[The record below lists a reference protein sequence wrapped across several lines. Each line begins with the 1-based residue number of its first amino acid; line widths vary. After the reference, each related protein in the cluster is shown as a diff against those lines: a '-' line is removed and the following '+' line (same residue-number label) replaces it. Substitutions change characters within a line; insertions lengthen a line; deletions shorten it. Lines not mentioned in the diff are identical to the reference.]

1 MYSTSVCCFG
11 PHSPYSST
19 FRWKKF
25 KTLTSLFPISPFPA
39 GTLADLKRTRSQNR
53 VAGSTASSLNT
64 SNNSLASQNELDG
77 VAMNPGQ
84 GSLPA
89 SISSTSSP
97 SSRRDPGVTLDPR
110 AVSSREHRSRGQGH
124 QQHPSASPNSRKK
137 FAASSIEV
145 VGPPLKTGCCS
156 II

>member
-1 MYSTSVCCFG
+1 MGFQ
-11 PHSPYSST
+11 SSGIELSSI
-19 FRWKKF
+19 FMLQDLPVQLKKDPD
-25 KTLTSLFPISPFPA
+25 SLHFPA

-53 VAGSTASSLNT
+53 VAGSTSSSLNT
-64 SNNSLASQNELDG
+64 SNNSLTSQNELEG
-77 VAMNPGQ
+77 VTMNPGSH
-84 GSLPA
+84 GPS
-89 SISSTSSP
+89 STSTSSP

-110 AVSSREHRSRGQGH
+110 AVSSRDPRSRPQSH
-124 QQHPSASPNSRKK
+124 HPNTSPNSRKK

>member
-1 MYSTSVCCFG
+1 MYSTSMCCFG
-11 PHSPYSST
+11 PHSPYSY
-19 FRWKKF
+19 RWRKF
-25 KTLTSLFPISPFPA
+25 KTLTSLSPS

-84 GSLPA
+84 GSLPP

-97 SSRRDPGVTLDPR
+97 TSRRDPGVTLDPR
-110 AVSSREHRSRGQGH
+110 AVSSREHRSRPQGH